1 MTMEGSRL
9 LMTRRHLKAIGKLS
23 LPKGYA
29 LRTYQPG
36 DDAHWARIIASA
48 FQTECSASVFQKEI
62 AQNAAF
68 RAERVLFLT
77 YGNMPIGTA
86 TAWLKEEF
94 GSGAGYVH
102 MVAIIPEHTRKGLGK
117 ALTAAVL
124 RHFQRHGLRAAFLH
138 TEGSRLAAIKT
149 YLELGFEPVI
159 EDQRGRSTW
168 QDVFRVLGR
177 PDLAHRFCGQE

>member
-1 MTMEGSRL
+1 MTVEEPRL
-9 LMTRRHLKAIGKLS
+9 LMTRRHLKAITKLS

-62 AQNAAF
+62 AEKAAF
-68 RAERVLFLT
+68 RPERVLFLT
-77 YGNMPIGTA
+77 YGNMPVGTA
-86 TAWLKEEF
+86 TAWLKEKF

-102 MVAIIPEHTRKGLGK
+102 MVAITPEHTRKGLGK
-117 ALTAAVL
+117 VLTAAVL
-124 RHFQRHGLRAAFLH
+124 RYFQRHGLRAAFLH
-138 TEGSRLAAIKT
+138 TQRTRLAAIKT
-149 YLELGFEPVI
+149 YLELGFEPVVGD
-159 EDQRGRSTW
+159 ERARSIW